1 MSPISL
7 YIMSSARLRPEPHA
21 PHEVYVA
28 RVVPKCV
35 VSREKG
41 DEDQEAAPSLEVSFE
56 PGECLILLPEAG
68 VHRCEIHRGRLLFG
82 VLLRQLSQ
90 DRHRFSALPQ
100 GSVTVSEVAQLL
112 APSPRHPD
120 RLLQL

>member
-7 YIMSSARLRPEPHA
+7 YIMSSVRLRPEPHA

-35 VSREKG
+35 VSREQG
-41 DEDQEAAPSLEVSFE
+41 DEDQVAAPSLEVSFE

-68 VHRCEIHRGRLLFG
+68 VHRGEMHRGRLSP
-82 VLLRQLSQ
+82 VTLLLQFLEY
-90 DRHRFSALPQ
+90 RHRLSALP
-100 GSVTVSEVAQLL
+100 
-112 APSPRHPD
+112 
-120 RLLQL
+120 